1 MKQNAE
7 AARRE
12 RQQLLVKET
21 ADKQSTVVKRSSRQ
35 RGSVGRPLRRSAR
48 QSGQGELSLMDKSS
62 RRSSRKQSLRK
73 SFDVSEIGGRKISL
87 EVQETDSDTEVGLP
101 PPSPSGQGTPG
112 ESCTQL
118 LERSDNPEE
127 PLATHQLEGSNVQEG
142 SPGSQLLERSDSQQE
157 SPATHQL
164 EGSDIP
170 EGSPGSQL
178 LEGSGISPEAQ
189 LLEKSGTPEG
199 SLGAQLLERLDN
211 SEEPPA
217 THQLEEL
224 DIPEESPDTQLQDGS
239 EIPVQSSG
247 SRTEKSNTSAF
258 KGPRPSYLEPI
269 DQATATYVEVSPL
282 KFDSASSDDQGLS
295 REGSRRVHRDASRQI
310 SRYSQ
315 DSEDPHSDSCEGDQN
330 TEMEVQDTTVKE
342 GMQTAP
348 LGTVPAKKR
357 AAKTTA
363 KKRKMCVS
371 VWRETASNCVAYS

>member
-35 RGSVGRPLRRSAR
+35 RGSAGRPLRRSAR
-48 QSGQGELSLMDKSS
+48 QSGQGELSLMDKST
-62 RRSSRKQSLRK
+62 RRSTKKQSLRK

-87 EVQETDSDTEVGLP
+87 EVQETDSDTEVG

-142 SPGSQLLERSDSQQE
+142 SPGSQLLERSGSQQE
-157 SPATHQL
+157 SPATQQL
-164 EGSDIP
+164 GGSGIP

-189 LLEKSGTPEG
+189 LLEKSCTPEG
-199 SLGAQLLERLDN
+199 SLGTQLLERSDN

-224 DIPEESPDTQLQDGS
+224 DFPEESPDTQLQDGS

-247 SRTEKSNTSAF
+247 SRTERSNTSAF
-258 KGPRPSYLEPI
+258 KGPRPSYLEPN
-269 DQATATYVEVSPL
+269 DQATATYVEVSSL

-342 GMQTAP
+342 GMQTAT
-348 LGTVPAKKR
+348 LRTVSAKKR

-371 VWRETASNCVAYS
+371 VWHETALDCVVS